1 MSISKLFKIRVNEY
15 KWQICAL
22 TIGTR
27 RGTQFCKEGGNACPR
42 SSEASFCFAVP
53 RLKPWSQF
61 HAVLAQGGSQFH
73 AALHQ
78 HSTVGS
84 QFHVGDPN
92 SMWGIPI
99 PCGDVWGRLGTFGD
113 ALRRRRREGQAGPPQ
128 RKCGAAG
135 AWKGR
140 PKTLWP
146 VGGLC
151 RTFQFLC
158 DAHSAGYRRR
168 GRVASGK

>member
-99 PCGDVWGRLGTFGD
+99 PCGGSQFHVGDPRSQFHVGDPNSMWGIPIPCG
-113 ALRRRRREGQAGPPQ
+113 
-128 RKCGAAG
+128 GAA
-135 AWKGR
+135 R
-140 PKTLWP
+140 LLFVSP
-146 VGGLC
+146 
-151 RTFQFLC
+151 
-158 DAHSAGYRRR
+158 S
-168 GRVASGK
+168 SG